1 MTDKAN
7 SGGSPSEHIFIV
19 AGDSSSILMDFIE
32 QTIALAPV
40 DEKGAAREILVGIF
54 RILYGP
60 DFSALAEN
68 ARQGGDTLSMLRQGL
83 YQGVGALIEA
93 NGGDIAEM
101 AKKAAGGGKKRP
113 GNDPASLRMVRP
125 TRLH

>member
-1 MTDKAN
+1 MTDKATC
-7 SGGSPSEHIFIV
+7 GGAASEHAFIV
-19 AGDSSSILMDFIE
+19 AGDSCSILMDFIE

-40 DEKGAAREILVGIF
+40 DEKGAVREILVGIF

-68 ARQGGDTLSMLRQGL
+68 TRQGGDTLSMLREGL

-93 NGGDIAEM
+93 NGGDMAEM
-101 AKKAAGGGKKRP
+101 AKKATRVGKKRP
-113 GNDPASLRMVRP
+113 DNDARQYRKPLPS
-125 TRLH
+125 RLH